1 MFNEQKATETLISG
15 YEEAEKVLN
24 DVDKLEEL
32 LQALEKKLKK
42 IPAVGEKLSY
52 VPVMVLLIR
61 SYIKKEYTQVP
72 LGSIIAAISS
82 VLYVVNHFDLIP
94 DSIPLAGYLDD
105 AAVLTVA
112 LEMIESDIDDYK
124 KWCIANGKKI

>member
-24 DVDKLEEL
+24 DADKLEEL

-112 LEMIESDIDDYK
+112 LKMIESDIDDYK

>member
-24 DVDKLEEL
+24 DADKLEEL

-52 VPVMVLLIR
+52 VPIMVLLIR

-82 VLYVVNHFDLIP
+82 ILYVVNHFDLIP

-112 LEMIESDIDDYK
+112 LKMIESDIEDYK

>member
-15 YEEAEKVLN
+15 YEEAERVLN
-24 DVDKLEEL
+24 DADKLEEL

-52 VPVMVLLIR
+52 VPIMVLLIR

-82 VLYVVNHFDLIP
+82 ILYVVNHFDLIP

-112 LEMIESDIDDYK
+112 LKMIESDIEDYK

>member
-112 LEMIESDIDDYK
+112 LKMIESDIDDYK